1 VSQAWRDVSVF
12 PYTLT
17 YSQRH
22 YCKGQFHPCNWCGG
36 DAVLVVC
43 RTSNFSDR
51 SYEDY
56 ACERCAKPWQEAA
69 KKETK
74 KG

>member
-1 VSQAWRDVSVF
+1 MSQAWRDVSVF
-12 PYTLT
+12 PYVLT
-17 YSQRH
+17 FNRYH
-22 YCKGQFHPCNWCGG
+22 KGQFHRCNWCGC

-69 KKETK
+69 EKETK